1 MSVIASALQA
11 ATEQLRSASPTAR
24 LDAEILLAHV
34 NGITRA
40 ALLARLTDP
49 LAEAAQA
56 RFEQLVERRRDGEP
70 IAYLTGEREFF
81 GLSFEVDRRVLVPRP
96 ETELLVEA
104 ALRVSARFAERDEIR
119 IADIGVGSGAIAVA
133 LAVHLPRARVWAVDL
148 SPAALDVAR
157 ANVRRHGV
165 AQRVILLQGNS
176 LAALPGPVDLLVSNP
191 PYTVLAEVDDNV
203 RRHEPHLALDGG
215 PAGLDVIRELFASA
229 PRFLRGGVM
238 LVEIG
243 AWQGDA
249 VCAMARAA
257 FPDGVV
263 TVHRDLAGLDRVVEV
278 VVEQGPN
285 NAA

>member
-1 MSVIASALQA
+1 MIASALQA
-11 ATEQLRSASPTAR
+11 ATGQLRSTSPTAR

-56 RFEQLVERRRDGEP
+56 RYAQLVERRRDGEP

-96 ETELLVEA
+96 ETELLVKA
-104 ALRVSARFAERDEIR
+104 ALGASARFAERDEIR

-133 LAVHLPRARVWAVDL
+133 LAVHLPRAQVWAVDL
-148 SPAALDVAR
+148 SSAALDVAR
-157 ANVRRHGV
+157 ANVRRHAV
-165 AQRVILLQGNS
+165 AQRVILLQGNG

-191 PYTVLAEVDDNV
+191 PYTILAEVDDNV
-203 RRHEPHLALDGG
+203 RLHEPHLALDGG

-243 AWQGDA
+243 AWQAAA
-249 VCAMARAA
+249 VRAMARAA

-263 TVHRDLAGLDRVVEV
+263 TVHQDLAGLDRVVEV